1 MNIHVQAVRKVLES
15 GHRLFNC
22 LCGRIHVDPMGMVT
36 SKGWTGRELARMYVI
51 GAVGAVLLVTLIVF
65 LLSTMTDV
73 NDQAVFHL
81 YSGGVCRC

>member
-1 MNIHVQAVRKVLES
+1 MNIHERAARKALES
-15 GHRLFNC
+15 GHRLFDC
-22 LCGRIHVDPMGMVT
+22 PCGRIDVNPMGMVNR
-36 SKGWTGRELARMYVI
+36 KGWTGRELARMYVI